1 MQLDMLHSITLQ
13 ANISE
18 FLIANADTIFNDKFA
33 SLVRKDPKSNV
44 PKYRPISV
52 CYNTGGTKLLSL
64 EEAQDKYKQVGPAEI
79 PKYHTVIEIP
89 E

>member
-1 MQLDMLHSITLQ
+1 MIIIYLK
-13 ANISE
+13 A
-18 FLIANADTIFNDKFA
+18 
-33 SLVRKDPKSNV
+33 NV
-44 PKYRPISV
+44 PKYSPISI
-52 CYNTGGTKLLSL
+52 CYNTGATKLLSL

>member
-1 MQLDMLHSITLQ
+1 MFYLKNIEHSK
-13 ANISE
+13 
-18 FLIANADTIFNDKFA
+18 LIRIILFKA
-33 SLVRKDPKSNV
+33 NV
-44 PKYRPISV
+44 PKYRPISI

>member
-1 MQLDMLHSITLQ
+1 MIIIYLK
-13 ANISE
+13 A
-18 FLIANADTIFNDKFA
+18 
-33 SLVRKDPKSNV
+33 NV
-44 PKYRPISV
+44 PKYRPISI
-52 CYNTGGTKLLSL
+52 CYNTGATKLLSL